1 LHGVDLI
8 GRLLVRFSPI
18 KLPPPMATIPAAF
31 PSQTPLASQVSLAN
45 HVFLGL
51 AKAFFLMFLSPLLF
65 RQMSMLLI

>member
-1 LHGVDLI
+1 
-8 GRLLVRFSPI
+8 
-18 KLPPPMATIPAAF
+18 MATIPAAF